1 MIIFGSAISGKRKPD
16 SDIDILVISEK
27 VPHDLFERAKIKVK
41 IESAGDKKLAFCK
54 IKVLQNQK

>member
-1 MIIFGSAISGKRKPD
+1 LVRQYQVKENQIAI
-16 SDIDILVISEK
+16 IDILVISEK

-54 IKVLQNQK
+54 IKVLQNRK

>member
-1 MIIFGSAISGKRKPD
+1 M
-16 SDIDILVISEK
+16 
-27 VPHDLFERAKIKVK
+27 KVK